1 MLSNGISTRLQ
12 RLQHHKS
19 SPRVEGMSHMA
30 EYSTL
35 GHRRQ
40 ATCTRVPTKKG
51 LAADLINK
59 FNQLSAVSSKGSSGS
74 DRLSTIGR
82 ATLAAGQ
89 QPRKGVRQ
97 LFQRPD
103 NATPPA
109 SEDESDAASA
119 TARDASSS
127 QETRLQQTGDNVVA
141 AYDEDSIVA
150 DARDTQPHTS
160 ADTAAASGRHEPPA
174 ANGRELSGS
183 EDMQKTCPRQSVF
196 LSDSELDRAL
206 LEIQEFSRNM
216 NICLAD
222 DM

>member
-19 SPRVEGMSHMA
+19 SPRAEGLSHMA

-40 ATCTRVPTKKG
+40 TAYARVPTKKG

-59 FNQLSAVSSKGSSGS
+59 FNQLSAVSDKGSSDS
-74 DRLSTIGR
+74 VRLSSIGR
-82 ATLAAGQ
+82 VTLAAGNP
-89 QPRKGVRQ
+89 PRKGVRQ
-97 LFQRPD
+97 LFQRPNND
-103 NATPPA
+103 TPPT
-109 SEDESDAASA
+109 SEEENEAAST
-119 TARDASSS
+119 TARDTSSS
-127 QETRLQQTGDNVVA
+127 QGTRRQQTRNNAA
-141 AYDEDSIVA
+141 AYDEDGIVMDVR
-150 DARDTQPHTS
+150 DAQPHAS
-160 ADTAAASGRHEPPA
+160 ANTAATSDGHEPPA
-174 ANGRELSGS
+174 NDSGVLGTQ
-183 EDMQKTCPRQSVF
+183 DTQTTCPRQSVF

-216 NICLAD
+216 NISLAD